1 MESKTNGDVDRRT
14 VLKSLTAAGATMA
27 GVSGHATAAENSV
40 HTVEAGIYYDFEED
54 PGVGTTHLGSRPRFT
69 IDQRRNNLVFG
80 NDVSQARVNAASE
93 KGALINES
101 PTAKGGLSETHDSG
115 RTVRTIPIELSAR
128 MRAKSG
134 VKLAA
139 SQTLP
144 DVSVKWQGSAA
155 KLVVPGKGRFEL
167 EAGTEREVRLP
178 AETVTVE
185 TSEIVEKAVPIEGR
199 PEHRWGPKREYGSKN
214 TKATPVVRAVDHGQL
229 GVRRKEMP

>member
-1 MESKTNGDVDRRT
+1 MEDKTNDDVDRRT
-14 VLKSLTAAGATMA
+14 ILRSLTAAGATMA

-40 HTVEAGIYYDFEED
+40 HTIEAGIYYDFEEN

-69 IDQRRNNLVFG
+69 IDQRRNHLVFG

-101 PTAKGGLSETHDSG
+101 PTAKGGLSETYDRS
-115 RTVRTIPIELSAR
+115 RTVKTIPIELSAR

-144 DVSVKWQGSAA
+144 EVSVKRQESAA
-155 KLVVPGKGRFEL
+155 KLVVPSKGVFEL

-178 AETVTVE
+178 TETVKVE
-185 TSEIVEKAVPIEGR
+185 TSKIVEEAVPVEGR

-214 TKATPVVRAVDHGQL
+214 ARVTPVVRAVDHGKL
-229 GVRRKEMP
+229 GVRREEMP